1 MLYKRVCLIAFLLL
15 NTAKSIVYAQQ
26 PNEAYLQLNSI
37 FNNTNLQFSQKVERL
52 RLVILNE
59 NFSCHTDSFLS
70 LSYVLHTEAH
80 QKSNQQLHGL
90 AYMIQGRCAFEE
102 PNYSKAQE
110 FYRKALHT
118 FQLVSDTLGIGMA
131 QFNLGECYF
140 ELGLFIKSMDH
151 YLQSLELFNKIQYKS
166 GFARAMN
173 NIGLLYNE
181 QKDYSKA
188 LEYYRNALVIAQ
200 ALNDKI
206 LLAASYNNI
215 GMVYIDKANYKTAL
229 DYMQKSLD
237 IEQEMGNIEGI
248 IESFINIGL
257 VHDYEG
263 ELQQAE
269 KYYQEALT
277 LAIQHKIHRLQLH
290 AYGNLGQLYTELK
303 KYDKA
308 REFITRSL
316 KMAKEVN
323 SRIDIRYAY
332 HYLYELDSTVGNYSS
347 AFFNYKNYIAYRDSL
362 VSEQSLLEMKKRDEI
377 FRMNMKITAD
387 SVKTA
392 TFNNIMKSQLAAQTV
407 KIKSEKRFR
416 YLLSAGIFI
425 LLILGG
431 VIYNR
436 LVYIRKQ
443 KTVIEEKNALVQ
455 EQNIR
460 VEAKNKEILD
470 SIQYAKTLQN
480 AILPPLNLFRSYFP
494 DSFVI
499 YIPKDI
505 VAGDF
510 YWLESSDNSTF
521 LAVGDCTGHGVPGAM
536 VSVVCSNALNSAIK
550 EHHLT
555 EPGLILD
562 KTREMVIDTFDK
574 STAKVRDGM
583 DITLLSLST
592 DFTLKWSGANIPL
605 WVFNKQRKN
614 YPDAANVFDEKVGF
628 ELKPDIYPIGFYYD
642 SKPYKTHTF
651 SLEPGDT
658 VYLFSDGFADQF
670 GGKVKVGG
678 KKLKSINFMKLLA
691 SLQDISMQQQRAEI
705 LAFFQEWK
713 GDYEQI
719 DDVCVIGFR
728 I

>member
-37 FNNTNLQFSQKVERL
+37 FNNNRIEFSQKVESL

-59 NFSCHTDSFLS
+59 NFSCHSDSLLPISFAM
-70 LSYVLHTEAH
+70 HADAH
-80 QKSNQQLHGL
+80 QKLNQQLHGL
-90 AYMIQGRCAFEE
+90 AYMIQGRCAYEV
-102 PNYSKAQE
+102 PNYPKAQK
-110 FYRKALHT
+110 FYRKALHA
-118 FQLVSDTLGIGMA
+118 FQLASDTLGIGMA
-131 QFNLGECYF
+131 QFNIGECYF

-229 DYMQKSLD
+229 DYMQQSLD
-237 IEQEMGNIEGI
+237 IELEMGNVEGI
-248 IESFINIGL
+248 IESLINIG
-257 VHDYEG
+257 VIHDHQEEFKSAESYYK
-263 ELQQAE
+263 QA
-269 KYYQEALT
+269 LDM
-277 LAIQHKIHRLQLH
+277 AIYHHIQRLQIH
-290 AYGNLGQLYTELK
+290 AYGNLGQLYTSLK
-303 KYDKA
+303 RFNDA
-308 REFITRSL
+308 RKLITISL
-316 KMAKEVN
+316 KMAKQIN
-323 SRIDIRYAY
+323 SRIDIKFAY
-332 HYLYELDSTVGNYSS
+332 NYLYELDSITGNYTS
-347 AFFNYKNYIAYRDSL
+347 AFRNYKHFIAYRDSL
-362 VSEQSLLEMKKRDEI
+362 ANEQSLLELKKRDEI
-377 FRMNMKITAD
+377 FRMNIKITAD

-392 TFNNIMKSQLAAQTV
+392 TFNNIMKSQLAVQTV
-407 KIKSEKRFR
+407 KINSEKRFR

-425 LLILGG
+425 LLVLGG

-443 KTVIEEKNALVQ
+443 KTIIEEKNTLVQ

-605 WVFNKQRKN
+605 WVFNKQRKKI
-614 YPDAANVFDEKVGF
+614 PDAAFVFEGNVGF
-628 ELKPDIYPIGFYYD
+628 ELKPDIYPIGFYYN
-642 SKPYKTHTF
+642 SKPYKTHTV

-658 VYLFSDGFADQF
+658 VLLFSDGFADQF

-678 KKLKSINFMKLLA
+678 KKLKSKNFIKLLA
-691 SLQDISMQQQRAEI
+691 SVQDLSMQQQRAEI

-719 DDVCVIGFR
+719 DDVCIIGFR
-728 I
+728 V